1 MRRLPKRFEQR
12 RQRRF
17 RGARTFGVAAHAV
30 DDGEQH
36 RMFVGR
42 NPDAIL
48 IFFAVTNQAH
58 IRGFELQLLLL
69 SLLLDLNTI
78 FSPTWPIMPQTP
90 HDP

>member
-1 MRRLPKRFEQR
+1 MGCLPKRFEQR

-17 RGARTFGVAAHAV
+17 RGARTLRVTAHAV
-30 DDGEQH
+30 DDGQQY

-48 IFFAVTNQAH
+48 IFFAVTDQAH
-58 IRGFELQLLLL
+58 IRGFDLQLLLL

-78 FSPTWPIMPQTP
+78 LCRTWPIMPQTL